1 MTINKTEVYGLAA
14 LCGIIAGRVA
24 ASWAGLPQTGF
35 GTIGYNS
42 LGAAAAL
49 CSVAQAVSTAMMT
62 ATLILVS
69 RTGSLV
75 SRTGSLVPRTGSAE
89 VLCRTRL
96 DRQSAVLPMVILTVF
111 SSSFFC
117 YISDSLSQIV
127 SPPWIESLATNDFV
141 KRQLES
147 LCGIIDNIGFTDKEN
162 NALVKALISGDRQ
175 SLSPKTIAAFRDS
188 GASHILALSGLHFGV
203 VYMIISALLKVLG
216 NSPAAGRARAVLTIA
231 ATACYAILT
240 GAGPSV
246 CRAFIFIVLR
256 EISKTAHR
264 DSSLRTVLWS
274 SFICQ
279 TALQPTAIGSVSFQ
293 LSYTAIVGI
302 AYINPLLSRT
312 YDMFVSLF
320 QHDYNAENEDRT
332 INSTGTSPQRSTG
345 KSPHSSTETSSHRSN
360 ETSPHND
367 VAGNNIFGLRRN
379 NSLMRLR
386 RNNSLMRRLWQ
397 SLSVSLSCQIATAPL
412 AWYHFQSFPQYF
424 LIANLFALPAI
435 GVVIPLSVACIFMT
449 ATGLPPS
456 LIIRIDE
463 WLLNYVRWV
472 LDTVANIPP
481 AM

>member
-1 MTINKTEVYGLAA
+1 MSSGQNHALMTINKTEIYGLAA

-69 RTGSLV
+69 RTGRLV
-75 SRTGSLVPRTGSAE
+75 SGTGSAE

-96 DRQSAVLPMVILTVF
+96 DRQSAVLPMVLLTVF

-127 SPPWIESLATNDFV
+127 SPPWIERLATNDFV

-175 SLSPKTIAAFRDS
+175 SLSPTTIAAFRDS

-203 VYMIISALLKVLG
+203 VYMIISTLLKVLG
-216 NSPAAGRARAVLTIA
+216 NSPAAGRAKAVLTIA

-264 DSSLRTVLWS
+264 DSSLRAVLWS

-312 YDMFVSLF
+312 YDIFVSLF
-320 QHDYNAENEDRT
+320 QHSYNVENEGRV
-332 INSTGTSPQRSTG
+332 IISTG
-345 KSPHSSTETSSHRSN
+345 
-360 ETSPHND
+360 TSPHND
-367 VAGNNIFGLRRN
+367 VTGNNIYE
-379 NSLMRLR
+379 SH

-412 AWYHFQSFPQYF
+412 AWYHFHSFPQYF
-424 LIANLFALPAI
+424 LIANLFALSAI

-449 ATGLPPS
+449 ATGLPSS

-472 LDTVANIPP
+472 LDTVAHISS